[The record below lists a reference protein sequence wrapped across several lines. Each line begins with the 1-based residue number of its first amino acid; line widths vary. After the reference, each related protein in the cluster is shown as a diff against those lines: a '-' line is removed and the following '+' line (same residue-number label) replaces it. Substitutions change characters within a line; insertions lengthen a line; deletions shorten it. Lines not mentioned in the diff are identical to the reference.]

1 MFQSKLIYIHDPMC
15 SWCWGYAPTWLKL
28 KEQLEHKIIVE
39 YKVGGLAAD
48 SQQPMP
54 KAMKE
59 MLEDTWHKIQKQ
71 LGTQFNYDFWR
82 NCEPR
87 RSTYPACR
95 AALIARKTNKEAQMI
110 EAIQRAYYLSAQN
123 PSDEA
128 TLVALAQ
135 GIGLDK
141 EGFANELVSSS
152 LNNELSDELAF
163 VNALPINGFP
173 SLVLIHNNSY
183 YPIGVHYTDW
193 QSTYSQI
200 LNIID

>member
-110 EAIQRAYYLSAQN
+110 EAIQHAYYLNAQN

-128 TLVALAQ
+128 TLVALAKS
-135 GIGLDK
+135 IGLDE
-141 EGFANELVSSS
+141 EGFTNELISSS
-152 LNNELSDELAF
+152 LNNELGDELAF

-183 YPIGVHYTDW
+183 YPIGVNYTDW
-193 QSTYSQI
+193 QSSYSQI

>member
-15 SWCWGYAPTWLKL
+15 SWCWGYVPTWLKL

-59 MLEDTWHKIQKQ
+59 MLEDTWHRIQKQ

-110 EAIQRAYYLSAQN
+110 EAIQHAYYLNAQN

-128 TLVALAQ
+128 TLVALAKS
-135 GIGLDK
+135 IGLDE

-183 YPIGVHYTDW
+183 YPIGVNYTDW

>member
-28 KEQLEHKIIVE
+28 KEQLEHKIIVD

-54 KAMKE
+54 KVMKE

-110 EAIQRAYYLSAQN
+110 EAIQHAYYLNAQN

-183 YPIGVHYTDW
+183 YPIGVNYTDW
-193 QSTYSQI
+193 QSTYIQI

>member
-15 SWCWGYAPTWLKL
+15 SWCWGYVPTWLKL

-110 EAIQRAYYLSAQN
+110 EAIQHAYYLNAQN

-128 TLVALAQ
+128 TLVALAKS
-135 GIGLDK
+135 IGLDE

-183 YPIGVHYTDW
+183 YPIGVNYTDW

>member
-110 EAIQRAYYLSAQN
+110 EAIQHAYYLNAQN

-128 TLVALAQ
+128 TLVALAKS
-135 GIGLDK
+135 IGLDE
-141 EGFANELVSSS
+141 EGFANELISSS

-173 SLVLIHNNSY
+173 SLVLIQNNSY
-183 YPIGVHYTDW
+183 YPIGVNYTDW